1 MCCKN
6 ILLGNLQK
14 LLILL
19 RGPKQL
25 QITIQEYINLLTLS
39 LKSFLKAF
47 CFSFY
52 YRVHNNNGK
61 KTKWNLHCSYYPSS
75 QTVKYFWNSQLYVGY
90 RPWNILITW
99 SLSSA
104 SSSTSSS
111 YSHYI
116 KYTSH
121 YSLKHSHSLSSL
133 PLHKQIIPYTY
144 FKRK

>member
-1 MCCKN
+1 MCYKN

-25 QITIQEYINLLTLS
+25 QITIWECINLLTLS

-52 YRVHNNNGK
+52 YRVHNNNYK

-75 QTVKYFWNSQLYVGY
+75 QAVKYFWNSQCNQVETHLV
-90 RPWNILITW
+90 RFFPVLF
-99 SLSSA
+99 
-104 SSSTSSS
+104 
-111 YSHYI
+111 
-116 KYTSH
+116 
-121 YSLKHSHSLSSL
+121 YSLEKKIICSTCLVIFIVVHHVFVCSPSSFWCHL
-133 PLHKQIIPYTY
+133 DIMS
-144 FKRK
+144 